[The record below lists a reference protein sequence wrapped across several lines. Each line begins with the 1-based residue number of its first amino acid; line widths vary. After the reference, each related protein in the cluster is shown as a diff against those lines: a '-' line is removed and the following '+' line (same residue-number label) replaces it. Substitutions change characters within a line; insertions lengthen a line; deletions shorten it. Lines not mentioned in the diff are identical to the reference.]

1 MPRKKKDPKADLK
14 KLVER
19 LVKREFGGC
28 LLGIRLDGPY
38 EDEDLDVDLLFK
50 EELSRESERWARV
63 RQELE
68 KAGFLVLFDW
78 DLWDEL
84 EEDEKENWQSLW
96 TPVK

>member
-1 MPRKKKDPKADLK
+1 MPRKKRGPKADLK

-19 LVKREFGGC
+19 LVKRKFGDC
-28 LLGIRLDGPY
+28 LLGIRLYGPY
-38 EDEDLDVDLLFK
+38 EDEDLDVNLLFK
-50 EELSRESERWARV
+50 EAPSHESERWAKV
-63 RQELE
+63 RQELK